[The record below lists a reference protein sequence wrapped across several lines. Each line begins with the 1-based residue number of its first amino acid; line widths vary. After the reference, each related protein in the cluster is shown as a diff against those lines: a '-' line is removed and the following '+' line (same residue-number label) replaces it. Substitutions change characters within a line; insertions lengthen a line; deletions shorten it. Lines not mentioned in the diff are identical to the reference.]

1 MEYRIGG
8 YVQLA
13 SHDSACR
20 KEEERRRE
28 GEGMCDRQEAREKE
42 IESESS
48 EANNVSESLAP
59 N

>member
-1 MEYRIGG
+1 MDYRIGS

-20 KEEERRRE
+20 KQEGRGRE
-28 GEGMCDRQEAREKE
+28 GERMCDRQEAREKE